1 MSIKILIIKIL
12 VVISVWIYQFIT
24 NEITYITNELNH
36 SVIVYNIMYHYD
48 YQRIIILTMNQYLF
62 QIDIHYLSG
71 IYQKIPKNNGCNPA
85 LDFALSIRE

>member
-12 VVISVWIYQFIT
+12 VVTSVWIYQFIT

-48 YQRIIILTMNQYLF
+48 YQRIIIFTMNQYLF

-71 IYQKIPKNNGCNPA
+71 IYQKI
-85 LDFALSIRE
+85 L